1 MLRQFHI
8 RPLGKTI
15 AVSWFRPAVD
25 FTVQAVQV
33 PLPLPEFTV
42 APSIAGAAQVGA
54 VLTASDGTVIN
65 GTATG
70 REWLRNGVVIAG
82 ATGATYTQVE
92 ADFGTLISVR
102 VTATGAGGTS
112 TATSATVGPVMS
124 AAALPVVADNV
135 THGGNSLV
143 ANTTSFGVTAGN
155 RASDVAQTYYEHAPG
170 TATFNIAADG
180 TTTAQVATA
189 FLALSA
195 DRYND
200 PGMTNG
206 HRNTWAGGANEAAT
220 GTTIQSDYASVMDLS
235 DSKRVIFADWAG
247 TADRSWQWTGNR
259 ESTKTA
265 IGTWGARVYDALPF
279 MMSLR
284 STDEAQALRGF
295 IPSNVSNDGLHPND
309 NAMAA
314 MGEKFAQLTLAVSG
328 AGPAFV
334 HDEVVGIVAG
344 ASVGTALVTPRILG
358 TANSLSITSQT
369 VADVA
374 RIAGSAPYA
383 ITQGAGTVP
392 SVNEV
397 VLAGNTTDKGA
408 TNSARIVMVR
418 RAPDTGSTH
427 PVLVRGNGQSALR
440 TRILTGAT
448 PGRTVSLCF
457 LAKRITTPAAAST
470 VIEQTRTTG
479 PISAWLLCNT
489 NARFSFAPRTSD
501 GTAIGSVNSPI
512 PAAPGDYNFYWF
524 HLDVD
529 AGIMRASI
537 NGDAATTATP
547 TAGLDA
553 AFDLIQVILGG
564 NITNF
569 AVAPFGG
576 YEFKFFWMAQGFV
589 DFTDSA
595 VRDAFYNSS
604 TMEGVVSGAGTVSSV
619 TPLVF
624 LRGQAGDYALGKN
637 YGTGGDLQA
646 VPYVSAAL
654 LGFEDVSAGGGGGGG
669 GGDVA
674 PSSSGSSITGTPQ
687 DGSVLTANATVTGT
701 PTPTLSYQWQRN
713 GTNISGQTASTIT
726 LDAAGMGL
734 VDGDTISCEITAT
747 NTAGSITVEPTIV
760 YIANALTSLLAL
772 VDAAGGYSSVHDFT
786 TATNPGTW
794 TSDDLSANNRDFT
807 QTLAG
812 SQPGISATLGATFDG
827 GDAVDQVIDGGT
839 FTLVMSL
846 TKDDASSDGTFV
858 SDQGGAV
865 IIRYVSANTVTHPA
879 TVTVNGAAAT
889 TRGDLYTALHTT
901 GEQLVKVASL
911 AMTGDTAL
919 RIGGRASGGMIGSIR
934 RIAVLEHGTLGAN
947 LADAVT
953 LAEAYVVAS

>member
-42 APSIAGAAQVGA
+42 APSIAGTAQVGA

-65 GTATG
+65 GSVTG

-82 ATGATYTQVE
+82 ATGTTYTQVE

-155 RASDVAQTYYEHAPG
+155 RASDVAQTFYEHAPG

-200 PGMTNG
+200 PGITNG
-206 HRNTWAGGANEAAT
+206 HRNDWASLPNETATAT
-220 GTTIQSDYASVMDLS
+220 GVQTNYASVMDVAG
-235 DSKRVIFADWAG
+235 SKRVIMADWAG
-247 TADRSWQWTGNR
+247 TSDRSWQWAGVR

-265 IGTWGARVYDALPF
+265 IATWGARVWDALPF
-279 MMSLR
+279 QMTLR
-284 STDEAQALRGF
+284 ATDEAQALRGF
-295 IPSNVSNDGLHPND
+295 LPSNVSNDGLHNND

-314 MGEKFAQLTLAVSG
+314 LGLKFAQLTLAASG
-328 AGPAFV
+328 DGPAFV
-334 HDEVVGIVAG
+334 HDDVVGIVAG

-358 TANSLSITSQT
+358 TANSLSISSQT

-374 RIAGSAPYA
+374 RIAAGAPYA

-397 VLAGNTTDKGA
+397 VLDGNTTDKGD

-418 RAPDTGSTH
+418 RAPDTASTH
-427 PVLVRGNGQSALR
+427 AVRIVGNGQSALR
-440 TRILTGAT
+440 TRGLTGAA
-448 PGRTVSLCF
+448 PGRKASVCF
-457 LAKRITTPAAAST
+457 LMKRITTPAVSTT
-470 VIEQTRTTG
+470 VIEQTRTSG
-479 PISAWLLCNT
+479 PISAWLTNNT

-501 GTAIGSVNSPI
+501 GTAIGSINSPL
-512 PAAPGDYNFYWF
+512 PGTPGDWNFYWF

-529 AGIMRASI
+529 AGILRSGL
-537 NGDAATTATP
+537 NGGSATTATP

-553 AFDLIQVILGG
+553 AFDLIQVFMGG
-564 NITNF
+564 NLTNF

-576 YEFKFFWMAQGFV
+576 YDCKFLWFANDYV

-604 TMEGVVSGAGTVSSV
+604 TMEGVVSGAGTVATV
-619 TPLVF
+619 TPLAF
-624 LRGQAGDYALGKN
+624 LRGQAGNYLLGEN
-637 YGTGGDLQA
+637 AGTGGAFQP
-646 VPYVSAAL
+646 VPFIS
-654 LGFEDVSAGGGGGGG
+654 
-669 GGDVA
+669 
-674 PSSSGSSITGTPQ
+674 
-687 DGSVLTANATVTGT
+687 TA
-701 PTPTLSYQWQRN
+701 
-713 GTNISGQTASTIT
+713 
-726 LDAAGMGL
+726 
-734 VDGDTISCEITAT
+734 
-747 NTAGSITVEPTIV
+747 
-760 YIANALTSLLAL
+760 
-772 VDAAGGYSSVHDFT
+772 
-786 TATNPGTW
+786 
-794 TSDDLSANNRDFT
+794 
-807 QTLAG
+807 LAG
-812 SQPGISATLGATFDG
+812 YT
-827 GDAVDQVIDGGT
+827 DQ
-839 FTLVMSL
+839 
-846 TKDDASSDGTFV
+846 
-858 SDQGGAV
+858 
-865 IIRYVSANTVTHPA
+865 
-879 TVTVNGAAAT
+879 
-889 TRGDLYTALHTT
+889 
-901 GEQLVKVASL
+901 
-911 AMTGDTAL
+911 
-919 RIGGRASGGMIGSIR
+919 
-934 RIAVLEHGTLGAN
+934 
-947 LADAVT
+947 
-953 LAEAYVVAS
+953 